1 MKNNHRKINFYTQRQ
16 PFAVRVLLLIAVSL
30 ASGIP
35 NVSATSEANQESSLP
50 SPSRRQQQPERN
62 VGSRIFEIL
71 KSSGEE
77 SNDNVIQQ
85 GEASDA
91 EDAQKIIEQWL
102 DQALKAMIDEMI
114 QQGEAGIPPGCIL
127 APAPDSEI
135 KDSRAKTNFQPCQN
149 FILKLAG
156 YKSII
161 ACLEALERDQQK

>member
-1 MKNNHRKINFYTQRQ
+1 M
-16 PFAVRVLLLIAVSL
+16 
-30 ASGIP
+30 
-35 NVSATSEANQESSLP
+35 
-50 SPSRRQQQPERN
+50 
-62 VGSRIFEIL
+62 
-71 KSSGEE
+71 
-77 SNDNVIQQ
+77 IQQ